1 MPPTVSL
8 EDVVDFLDQR
18 QLRAT
23 YGAVADVAGRTATF
37 LMTGIPRA
45 PRYSWIVN
53 QKTLKPTGYTDE
65 ECHPALLRSSFV
77 LKTGKELREWMA
89 RPRRERDAR

>member
-1 MPPTVSL
+1 MPKQLSL

-23 YGAVADVAGRTATF
+23 YGAVAEVVGRPATF
-37 LMTGIPRA
+37 LMTGIPRG

-53 QKTLKPTGYTDE
+53 QKTLLPTGYAAE
-65 ECHPALLRSSFV
+65 ECHPALTKKSFV
-77 LKTGKELREWMA
+77 LKTGEELRTWMA
-89 RPRRERDAR
+89 RQRGGERA